1 MYIQCVLYV
10 KGFILDNKEHDWS
23 GYVMLFITFAL
34 VVEEDGISVT
44 FADAT
49 TCYCYLLNLV
59 SCKNC
64 GGCAVLPY
72 RTSIAVN
79 N

>member
-1 MYIQCVLYV
+1 MD
-10 KGFILDNKEHDWS
+10 GNEDWS
-23 GYVMLFITFAL
+23 GYLLIFTTFAL

-49 TCYCYLLNLV
+49 TCYCYLLNPV

-72 RTSIAVN
+72 RTSKVVN
-79 N
+79 KQNN